1 MIEKYYTN
9 NFFKFLIESYI
20 IIKKSY
26 KILWKIICFFIVFYN
41 IGNWN
46 VIKNVY
52 EMILNTR
59 KVIEFQDND
68 KMIYELIV
76 LLLLKVM
83 SVIDNTLFEVL

>member
-1 MIEKYYTN
+1 M
-9 NFFKFLIESYI
+9 F
-20 IIKKSY
+20 
-26 KILWKIICFFIVFYN
+26 
-41 IGNWN
+41 
-46 VIKNVY
+46 

>member
-1 MIEKYYTN
+1 
-9 NFFKFLIESYI
+9 
-20 IIKKSY
+20 
-26 KILWKIICFFIVFYN
+26 
-41 IGNWN
+41 
-46 VIKNVY
+46 
-52 EMILNTR
+52 MILNTK

>member
-1 MIEKYYTN
+1 
-9 NFFKFLIESYI
+9 
-20 IIKKSY
+20 
-26 KILWKIICFFIVFYN
+26 
-41 IGNWN
+41 
-46 VIKNVY
+46 
-52 EMILNTR
+52 MILNTR